1 MNLSRTIEEKDGFIT
16 DIQRI
21 GRFGTVR
28 IDRIPDT
35 GENTGFR
42 TQGSGHRVEDTGFRT
57 QGSGHRIQD
66 AGFRIQGF
74 QIQVRI
80 QGSGHR
86 V

>member
-1 MNLSRTIEEKDGFIT
+1 MVSSQIFRESDALGRLGLIGFR
-16 DIQRI
+16 IQ
-21 GRFGTVR
+21 VR
-28 IDRIPDT
+28 I
-35 GENTGFR
+35 
-42 TQGSGHRVEDTGFRT
+42 QGSGHRVEDTGFRT